1 MQTFCEEEKAELLSK
16 NITGTAKNTTQRM
29 TTSIRRISAKL
40 SILLVYPDFVEKQAN
55 EDRGKHDQVS
65 MFQLILNV

>member
-1 MQTFCEEEKAELLSK
+1 
-16 NITGTAKNTTQRM
+16 M